1 MFSAQSLRLSISKAS
16 STLSMSQNSILDNT
30 LNSLRRRTSL
40 RNSLRLFRTSSKDSI
55 YSNKSTKA
63 QPGSYQP
70 YAVYEQTMY
79 PIILRDPDT
88 TTKLLE
94 AILESPNGRR
104 SLSRLARTCRA
115 LSEPALNILWRELD
129 SIVPIIGL
137 FPAQLLKKSRKPGMG
152 LVRRHTRFGSRFVS
166 QIIYCL

>member
-1 MFSAQSLRLSISKAS
+1 
-16 STLSMSQNSILDNT
+16 
-30 LNSLRRRTSL
+30 
-40 RNSLRLFRTSSKDSI
+40 
-55 YSNKSTKA
+55 
-63 QPGSYQP
+63 
-70 YAVYEQTMY
+70 MY

-137 FPAQLLKKSRKPGMG
+137 FPSQLLKKSRKPGMG
-152 LVRRHTRFGSRFVS
+152 LVRPHTCFNFRFV
-166 QIIYCL
+166 

>member
-16 STLSMSQNSILDNT
+16 RTLSMSQNSILDNT
-30 LNSLRRRTSL
+30 LDTLRRRTSI
-40 RNSLRLFRTSSKDSI
+40 RDSVRLFRTSSKDSI
-55 YSNKSTKA
+55 KSNKSTKA
-63 QPGSYQP
+63 RAGSYQS
-70 YAVYEQTMY
+70 YSVYEQTMY

-137 FPAQLLKKSRKPGMG
+137 FPSQLLKKSRKPGMG
-152 LVRRHTRFGSRFVS
+152 LVRPHTCFNFRFV
-166 QIIYCL
+166 